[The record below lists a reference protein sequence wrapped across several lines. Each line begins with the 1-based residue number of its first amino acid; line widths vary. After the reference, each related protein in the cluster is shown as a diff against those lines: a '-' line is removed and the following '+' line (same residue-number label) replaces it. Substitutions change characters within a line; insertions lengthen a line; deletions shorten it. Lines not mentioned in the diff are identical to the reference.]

1 MYSINDK
8 NSQRI
13 LWVDYAKVICIFL
26 MVVGHSGLDAINLT
40 FRGFFYY
47 FHIPCFFILSGYL
60 NNPKKLSVLLHSL
73 LIPVFVFNLLN
84 YPWYVYNL
92 WHHHAVFDIHTL
104 LLQPLLGLWL
114 HDMNIGIPLCG
125 PFWFVIVLLLDKLV
139 VDCLGLYKKSYI
151 LTIFSILCILVVYVF
166 PNLFETKWLFLINKG
181 IISFPFFA
189 LGVIIKEMNLEQKFK
204 NAIEINTLRI
214 IIGGGIFILLLLF
227 YYING
232 LVDIYQG
239 KLGNVLLYYGGGIIG
254 SFGVYLVSNLL
265 ANNISRTKE
274 IIELSKG
281 TLVIL
286 GFHSVVLFGIK
297 KCLLFHIYFEN
308 QGIIMAI
315 FTIIILYPIILLF
328 NHKYQYLLG
337 KRK

>member
-1 MYSINDK
+1 
-8 NSQRI
+8 
-13 LWVDYAKVICIFL
+13 
-26 MVVGHSGLDAINLT
+26 
-40 FRGFFYY
+40 
-47 FHIPCFFILSGYL
+47 
-60 NNPKKLSVLLHSL
+60 
-73 LIPVFVFNLLN
+73 
-84 YPWYVYNL
+84 
-92 WHHHAVFDIHTL
+92 
-104 LLQPLLGLWL
+104 
-114 HDMNIGIPLCG
+114 
-125 PFWFVIVLLLDKLV
+125 
-139 VDCLGLYKKSYI
+139 
-151 LTIFSILCILVVYVF
+151 
-166 PNLFETKWLFLINKG
+166 
-181 IISFPFFA
+181 
-189 LGVIIKEMNLEQKFK
+189 MNLEQKLK

-232 LVDIYQG
+232 LVDMYQG